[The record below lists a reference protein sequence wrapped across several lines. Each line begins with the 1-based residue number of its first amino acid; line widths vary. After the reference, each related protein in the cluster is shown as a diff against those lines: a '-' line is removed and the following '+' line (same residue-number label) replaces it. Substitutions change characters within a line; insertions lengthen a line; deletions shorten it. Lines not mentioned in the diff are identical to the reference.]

1 MTRFWKLLVLMC
13 FLIIIDQLTKGW
25 TQSFFKYQ
33 GQTLP
38 VIDGFFSF
46 TYVHNR
52 GAAFGFMNDASELGR
67 QLMFLLVPTV
77 FSGWVAWMLITTI
90 KGPFHLSLAYALIL
104 AGAIGNL
111 IDRFS
116 LGYVVDFILFYYQEH
131 DFPAFNIAD
140 SCITIAAFLLGW
152 DVIWQYRQ
160 KKASEKTPP
169 TSGATP

>member
-1 MTRFWKLLVLMC
+1 MARFWKLLVLIC
-13 FLIIIDQLTKGW
+13 FMIIADQLTKGW
-25 TQSFFKYQ
+25 TQSYFKFQ

-38 VIDGFFSF
+38 IIDGFFSF

-52 GAAFGFMNDASELGR
+52 GAAFGFMNTAPEIYR
-67 QLMFLLVPTV
+67 QLMFLLVPTI
-77 FSGWVAWMLITTI
+77 FSGWVGWMLVTTI

-116 LGYVVDFILFYYQEH
+116 LGYVVDFILFYYKEH

-140 SCITIAAFLLGW
+140 SCITIAAVLLGW

-160 KKASEKTPP
+160 KKAAEKSNPPSVTP
-169 TSGATP
+169 